1 MAGGSASANPF
12 VSNAADHTRPT
23 QIAVR
28 RLRSPQA
35 TLTSSANRTVQ
46 TRTSNESLV
55 TEAPVRKYVG
65 MDNGM
70 RAANKARF
78 WLPPIRRAVPK
89 ISSGTGRS
97 INIDKNR
104 SQNTCQSKG
113 CWEKC
118 GIRKE

>member
-1 MAGGSASANPF
+1 MARGSASANPF
-12 VSNAADHTRPT
+12 VSNAAENTRPT

-46 TRTSNESLV
+46 TRTSNEV
-55 TEAPVRKYVG
+55 TEAPVRRYVG

-78 WLPPIRRAVPK
+78 WLPPIRQTRPPAGP
-89 ISSGTGRS
+89 
-97 INIDKNR
+97 
-104 SQNTCQSKG
+104 SQMRQRLG
-113 CWEKC
+113 LR
-118 GIRKE
+118 GPFR

>member
-1 MAGGSASANPF
+1 MAGGSASANPL
-12 VSNAADHTRPT
+12 VSIAADHTRPT

-55 TEAPVRKYVG
+55 TEAPVRRYVG
-65 MDNGM
+65 TDNGM

-78 WLPPIRRAVPK
+78 WLPPIRQTRPPAGPFQMRQRL
-89 ISSGTGRS
+89 GLRGPFR
-97 INIDKNR
+97 
-104 SQNTCQSKG
+104 
-113 CWEKC
+113 
-118 GIRKE
+118 